1 MLASSDLLVMR
12 FSRPVAP
19 ISSVLPLLLLHPG
32 HAKLAAKRSK
42 QLNGIILDH
51 QAGKRVVAGLLS
63 ALYAMVM
70 PAMADEVLL
79 ADFRAD
85 DGANWQIV
93 NDTVMGGRSSSE
105 FRVVE
110 GALRFSG
117 KLNTVGGGFA
127 SVRSGPIATRETDHE
142 HLRLR
147 VKADGRQYQLRLVS
161 ASTGTTYR
169 AVFATRENVWQI
181 VDLPLQA
188 FEATWRG
195 RLLNRPPIRA
205 SDIAGIGILLA
216 DNNDGPFSI
225 AVSWVKLIRQEEE
238 AT

>member
-1 MLASSDLLVMR
+1 
-12 FSRPVAP
+12 
-19 ISSVLPLLLLHPG
+19 
-32 HAKLAAKRSK
+32 
-42 QLNGIILDH
+42 LDH
-51 QAGKRVVAGLLS
+51 QAGKRIVARLLS
-63 ALYAMVM
+63 GLYAVVM

-93 NDTVMGGRSSSE
+93 NDTVMGGRSSSD
-105 FRVVE
+105 FRVSE
-110 GALRFSG
+110 GALHFSG

-127 SVRSGPIATRETDHE
+127 SVRSGPIAARGTDQGHI
-142 HLRLR
+142 RLR
-147 VKADGRQYQLRLVS
+147 VKADGREYQLRLYS

-169 AVFATRENVWQI
+169 AVFATRANVWQI
-181 VDLPLQA
+181 VDLPLQD

-216 DNNDGPFSI
+216 DGNDGPFSI
-225 AVSWVKLIRQEEE
+225 SISWVKLFRRGQE
-238 AT
+238 AM